1 MESHTEGPVFREFA
15 VRLPVPAA
23 DVVRALEPQG
33 ILAGLDVGRFQAGA
47 EKVLLVAVTERR
59 TREQMDTFVDA
70 LFSQSAGGSAG
81 EALRAADAIVCT
93 DWDSFEGPLN
103 SPREMATHGYES
115 PLVTSSPWFIARAS
129 DRVRIDSN
137 YDTAGCRPPRD

>member
-1 MESHTEGPVFREFA
+1 VAFVTRQGSDANFA
-15 VRLPVPAA
+15 TAVARQLGA
-23 DVVRALEPQG
+23 DDA
-33 ILAGLDVGRFQAGA
+33 
-47 EKVLLVAVTERR
+47 
-59 TREQMDTFVDA
+59 FVDA

-115 PLVTSSPWFIARAS
+115 PLVTRSQWFIARAS
-129 DRVRIDSN
+129 DRLRIDSN